1 MNSAALRDG
10 VRCLFEL
17 YEREPEHP
25 LHVARLAGQILSG
38 LLPMGM
44 EHPGSADLLEAAA
57 LLHDIGWTVSGPDGS
72 GHHKATA
79 RLIRDYA
86 WPGVSQPDIERIA
99 LIARYHRKALPA
111 PHHLDFALLPPPDQ
125 QTVRYLGGILRVADA
140 LDRRHIQR
148 VEHVVIRSEPSGLH
162 FLLQGTD
169 ELAPEIEAVQR
180 KGDLLR
186 QELGV
191 PLVYLKQ

>member
-10 VRCLFEL
+10 VRHLFER

-25 LHVARLAGQILSG
+25 LHVADLARQVLAGLISAG
-38 LLPMGM
+38 YEPVGD
-44 EHPGSADLLEAAA
+44 ADLLEAAA
-57 LLHDIGWTVSGPDGS
+57 LLHDIGWTVSGSEGS

-79 RLIRDYA
+79 RLIREYN
-86 WPGVSQPDIERIA
+86 WPGVSQADIERVA

-111 PHHLDFALLPPPDQ
+111 LHHLDYASLPPADQ
-125 QTVRYLGGILRVADA
+125 RIVRFLGGILRVADA
-140 LDRRHIQR
+140 LDRRHLQRIQQ
-148 VEHVVIRSEPSGLH
+148 VTIRSEPSGLH
-162 FLLQGTD
+162 FLLQGSDALESET
-169 ELAPEIEAVQR
+169 EAAQR

-191 PLVYLKQ
+191 PLVYLNL